1 MRIHEGLGDLLG
13 LQGGQH
19 RTQLGS
25 GAHLGSWG
33 TQRARGLVVTGAVAE
48 RADHVVRL
56 WEVRVVRFA
65 ESLVGCLMK
74 QLCFM

>member
-1 MRIHEGLGDLLG
+1 MRIHEGIGDLLG
-13 LQGGQH
+13 LQGGEH

-25 GAHLGSWG
+25 GAHLSDWG

-48 RADHVVRL
+48 RADHIRL

-74 QLCFM
+74 KIMFM